1 MSSPPF
7 CRVVKRLAQGHTSG
21 PCRSCNQ
28 SGFEEILQV
37 LTDSSSVCG
46 RKPLQCPTRWPP
58 GSGEDTS
65 TAGTSVTCRC
75 LPGSPGSSC
84 GPGREPSFQA
94 LLPPSPSSPPT
105 RPRYLQE
112 LGADF
117 ELGPGHPLLLCPPL
131 ALSDAP
137 EEVRDGPRDDALLL
151 LRHRHV
157 ETGAHSVR
165 LPGPRLRGQR
175 WKEGGTQ
182 HPGGASEPR
191 TPAASPSFT
200 SQPGSLPG
208 LVPKPQPATQQ
219 HARTTKPQLHLSC
232 SERGSVSHQTGSP
245 RQQWLWVGRGSL
257 PARRP
262 APWHCSPRSSPPR
275 ACSRR

>member
-1 MSSPPF
+1 MPKGTHLVRVGAVISQGLKRSYRFSLTRAPSEAGSPF
-7 CRVVKRLAQGHTSG
+7 
-21 PCRSCNQ
+21 
-28 SGFEEILQV
+28 
-37 LTDSSSVCG
+37 SV
-46 RKPLQCPTRWPP
+46 PP
-58 GSGEDTS
+58 GGPPALAGILPA
-65 TAGTSVTCRC
+65 AGTSITCRC

-84 GPGREPSFQA
+84 GSGGEPSFQV

-117 ELGPGHPLLLCPPL
+117 ELGPSHPLLLCPPL

-219 HARTTKPQLHLSC
+219 HPRTTDKTAAASQLL
-232 SERGSVSHQTGSP
+232 
-245 RQQWLWVGRGSL
+245 
-257 PARRP
+257 
-262 APWHCSPRSSPPR
+262 
-275 ACSRR
+275 